1 MSETK
6 QAGAGGEAR
15 YRWAG
20 PALFTTVLVALI
32 AFFWWFL

>member
-1 MSETK
+1 MSGEET
-6 QAGAGGEAR
+6 GNER

-20 PALFTTVLVALI
+20 PALFTVVLVAVA